1 MRRLL
6 GPGEGDDGGWEAP
19 RAVSCP
25 LSGGVTT
32 EVAIACRD
40 ESITE
45 RLLSSTIGCTEHAV
59 GRL

>member
-1 MRRLL
+1 M
-6 GPGEGDDGGWEAP
+6 
-19 RAVSCP
+19 
-25 LSGGVTT
+25 T

-45 RLLSSTIGCTEHAV
+45 RLLASTIGRTERAV

>member
-1 MRRLL
+1 M
-6 GPGEGDDGGWEAP
+6 
-19 RAVSCP
+19 
-25 LSGGVTT
+25 T

>member
-1 MRRLL
+1 M
-6 GPGEGDDGGWEAP
+6 
-19 RAVSCP
+19 
-25 LSGGVTT
+25 T

-45 RLLSSTIGCTEHAV
+45 RLFSSTIGRMEHSA